1 MPERASI
8 AASCPHCGAGIP
20 TPSAGARAAV
30 DCAAC
35 GQSFLPS
42 DAPLSVVAPDD
53 ARDQGEGSGP
63 VLPGRPELLREL
75 AGPTL
80 RTTGGT
86 TDVPLSWTGLAA
98 MVGTVVFYAGVV
110 RPLAD
115 TPFGELLGER
125 GWVPY
130 VISFLSLWAGAILVT
145 KSVVLHRQRSAL
157 ELDLLPRGIGDPITP
172 ANAPAF
178 LSYLRTL
185 PADKRRGYLVGR
197 IARALEHYAA
207 RESAEEVV
215 EQLSAQAQNDE
226 NAVESSYTMVRVFI
240 WAVPILGFIG
250 TVLGIGAS
258 VAGFSDAVAS
268 AGDLD
273 VMKESIGSVTSGLGI
288 AFDTTLLALVMSIF
302 IMFPTSS
309 LQKAEE
315 DFLAAVDDYCARH
328 LVRRLG
334 DASPGDSLDE
344 QALDRVADR
353 VVERLLTALERRR

>member
-1 MPERASI
+1 MAERAST
-8 AASCPHCGAGIP
+8 AASCPHCGA
-20 TPSAGARAAV
+20 SVVVSAAGARTPL
-30 DCAAC
+30 DCASC
-35 GQSFLPS
+35 GHSFLPS
-42 DAPLSVVAPDD
+42 DAPLAVVGDEMADTED
-53 ARDQGEGSGP
+53 TGP
-63 VLPGRPELLREL
+63 VLPGRPEPLREL
-75 AGPTL
+75 SGPTL
-80 RTTGGT
+80 RATGGT

-98 MVGTVVFYAGVV
+98 ALATAVFYLAVV

-115 TPFGELLGER
+115 TPFGELLGAR

-130 VISFLSLWAGAILVT
+130 VISFLSFWAAAMLVM
-145 KSVVLHRQRSAL
+145 KSVVLSRQQSAL
-157 ELDLLPRGIGDPITP
+157 GLDLLPRGIGDPITP
-172 ANAPAF
+172 GNAPAF

-185 PADKRRGYLVGR
+185 PDEQRHSYLVGR

-207 RESAEEVV
+207 RENAEEVV
-215 EQLSAQAQNDE
+215 EQLAAQAQNDE
-226 NAVESSYTMVRVFI
+226 NAVESSYSMLRVFI

-258 VAGFSDAVAS
+258 VAGFSDSVAA

-288 AFDTTLLALVMSIF
+288 AFDTTLLALVMSLF

-315 DFLAAVDDYCARH
+315 DFLAAIDDYCARH

-334 DASPGDSLDE
+334 EANTTPEVDDDTLE
-344 QALDRVADR
+344 RVADR
-353 VVERLLTALERRR
+353 VADKLLAALERRR

>member
-1 MPERASI
+1 LADRASI
-8 AASCPHCGAGIP
+8 VASCPHCGVRIP
-20 TPSAGARAAV
+20 VPSAGSRTPL
-30 DCAAC
+30 DCEAC
-35 GQSFLPS
+35 GHSFLPS
-42 DAPLSVVAPDD
+42 EAPLAVVGQPATTED
-53 ARDQGEGSGP
+53 ETGP
-63 VLPGRPELLREL
+63 VLPGQPEPLREL

-80 RTTGGT
+80 RATGGT
-86 TDVPLSWTGLAA
+86 TDVPLSWTGLVAA
-98 MVGTVVFYAGVV
+98 ATTVVFYLAVV
-110 RPLAD
+110 RPLAG
-115 TPFGELLGER
+115 TGFGELLGAR

-130 VISFLSLWAGAILVT
+130 VISFLSFWAAALLVA
-145 KSVVLHRQRSAL
+145 KSVVLRRQHSAL
-157 ELDLLPRGIGDPITP
+157 ALDLLPRGIGDPITP
-172 ANAPAF
+172 GNAPAF

-185 PADKRRGYLVGR
+185 PDQQRRGYLVGR

-215 EQLSAQAQNDE
+215 EQLAAQAQNDE
-226 NAVESSYTMVRVFI
+226 NAVESSYTMLRVFI

-258 VAGFSDAVAS
+258 VAGFSDSVAA

-288 AFDTTLLALVMSIF
+288 AFDTTLLALVMSLF

-315 DFLAAVDDYCARH
+315 DFLAAIDDYCARH

-334 DASPGDSLDE
+334 DTTAAADVDDATLE
-344 QALDRVADR
+344 RVADR
-353 VVERLLTALERRR
+353 VADKLLAALERRR

>member
-1 MPERASI
+1 MAERASI
-8 AASCPHCGAGIP
+8 AASCPHCGAAVSLPSPGSR
-20 TPSAGARAAV
+20 TPL
-30 DCAAC
+30 DCLAC
-35 GQSFLPS
+35 GHSFMPA
-42 DAPLSVVAPDD
+42 DAPLAVVSE
-53 ARDQGEGSGP
+53 AREAVDESGP
-63 VLPGRPELLREL
+63 VLPGQPEPLREL
-75 AGPTL
+75 AGPAL
-80 RTTGGT
+80 RATGGT

-98 MVGTVVFYAGVV
+98 VALTAVFYLAFV

-115 TPFGELLGER
+115 TPFGQLLGAR

-130 VISFLSLWAGAILVT
+130 VVSFLSFWAAAMLVT
-145 KSVVLHRQRSAL
+145 KSVVLSRQRSAL
-157 ELDLLPRGIGDPITP
+157 GLDLLPRGIGDPITP
-172 ANAPAF
+172 ENAPAF

-185 PADKRRGYLVGR
+185 PGEQRRGYLVGR

-215 EQLSAQAQNDE
+215 EQLAAQAQNDE
-226 NAVESSYTMVRVFI
+226 NAVESSYTMLRVFI

-258 VAGFSDAVAS
+258 VAGFSDSVAA

-273 VMKESIGSVTSGLGI
+273 VMKESIGSVTSGLGV
-288 AFDTTLLALVMSIF
+288 AFDTTLLALVMSLF

-315 DFLAAVDDYCARH
+315 DFLAAIDDYCARH

-334 DASPGDSLDE
+334 EANARADVDDATI
-344 QALDRVADR
+344 DRVADR
-353 VVERLLTALERRR
+353 VAEKLLAALERRR

>member
-1 MPERASI
+1 MAERAST
-8 AASCPHCGAGIP
+8 AASCPHCGASVLIP
-20 TPSAGARAAV
+20 AAGPRTPL
-30 DCAAC
+30 DCVSC
-35 GQSFLPS
+35 GHSFLPS
-42 DAPLSVVAPDD
+42 DTPLAVVGDELAD
-53 ARDQGEGSGP
+53 AEEAGP
-63 VLPGRPELLREL
+63 VLPGRPEPLREL
-75 AGPTL
+75 SGPTL
-80 RTTGGT
+80 RATGGT

-98 MVGTVVFYAGVV
+98 ALATAVFYLAIV

-115 TPFGELLGER
+115 TPFGELLGAR

-130 VISFLSLWAGAILVT
+130 VISFLSFWAAAMLVM
-145 KSVVLHRQRSAL
+145 KSIVLRRQQSAL
-157 ELDLLPRGIGDPITP
+157 GLDLLPRGIGDPITP
-172 ANAPAF
+172 DNAPAF

-185 PADKRRGYLVGR
+185 PDEQRHSYLVGR

-207 RESAEEVV
+207 RENAEEVV
-215 EQLSAQAQNDE
+215 EQLAAQAQNDE
-226 NAVESSYTMVRVFI
+226 NAVESSYSMLRVFI

-258 VAGFSDAVAS
+258 VAGFSDSVAA

-288 AFDTTLLALVMSIF
+288 AFDTTLLALVMSLF

-315 DFLAAVDDYCARH
+315 DFLAAIDDYCARH

-334 DASPGDSLDE
+334 EANTAPEVDDDTLE
-344 QALDRVADR
+344 RVADR
-353 VVERLLTALERRR
+353 VADKLLAALERRR